1 MDENYSAQKEVLK
14 YLMAGY
20 RNRYNVPL
28 SVNVVGKSGQGM
40 SASALNLVKDWE
52 QYLKFQN
59 CRVSSGGRKKYR

>member
-28 SVNVVGKSGQGM
+28 SINVIGKSRQGM
-40 SASALNLVKDWE
+40 SAHALKLVEDWE

-59 CRVSSGGRKKYR
+59 CSISSGGKRI